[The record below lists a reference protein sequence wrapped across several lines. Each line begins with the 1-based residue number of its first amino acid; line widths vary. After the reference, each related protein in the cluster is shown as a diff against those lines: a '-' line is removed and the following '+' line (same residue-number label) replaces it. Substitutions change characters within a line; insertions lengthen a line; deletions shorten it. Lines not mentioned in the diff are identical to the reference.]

1 MTMQE
6 FMKKMETFDKN
17 IYEKFKSCKTPEEVY
32 KAAQELGLSA
42 GYDEFMEEVKR
53 LHDQQMKMTDAD
65 IKTIVGS
72 VDVNRGEAEVEGTL
86 STMFVAMLAAL

>member
-1 MTMQE
+1 MT
-6 FMKKMETFDKN
+6 
-17 IYEKFKSCKTPEEVY
+17 
-32 KAAQELGLSA
+32 
-42 GYDEFMEEVKR
+42 R